1 MKHTLCTFFIFL
13 TTLGFSQIEDSLPSN
28 KKDVSVGLVLSG
40 GGARGLAHIGVL
52 KAIEQAGVKIDY
64 IAGTSTGAIVGA
76 LYASGYT
83 ASQLDLMFKQVDF
96 STLIQDQ
103 VPRRAKTFNEKDE
116 SIKYALTLPF
126 DGFEI
131 SFPTGLSNGQ
141 NIYNLFSK
149 LTSHV
154 NHLTDFS
161 KLPIPFLC
169 VATNAENGEMVLLEN
184 GYLPR
189 AVSASGALPTLF
201 NPVVI
206 NDMILIDGGIVNNYP
221 IKELKAKGVD
231 VIIGVDVQDGIKKKK
246 DLTSALDI
254 VLQVN
259 NYTSVKQ
266 MQTKIKDTDVFI
278 KPNIEEFSVVSFDD
292 ANRIVQAG
300 FEAANQVTQ
309 KLERIAQQQTPRAAL
324 KPVPHSKE
332 DLYIKQVVIEGNQ
345 QYTAAYILGKLK
357 LKTPAI
363 VSYSS
368 FVEGVNN
375 LSATGNF
382 DDIDYRFVKDQFNHY
397 TISFKVIESKSK
409 MVLRLGAHYDPLF
422 DTGVLLNV
430 TRKQF
435 LTNNDI
441 ASLDV
446 IVGDNL
452 RYNFNYYIDKGFYW
466 SLGFNSSY
474 DFFDK
479 NVSTDFVA
487 NDLNN
492 TSGFPVNKIDFQYSD
507 FTNQLYGETLFN
519 RVFLLGAGVEH
530 KFLRYISETIG
541 TDVDNVPRTIF
552 DATNYYSAFGYIKYD
567 TYDNIFF
574 PKKGV
579 VFQADT
585 HLYLFS
591 QGSNSN
597 FEPFTILKAKVG
609 YAQTIFKKLTSVF
622 TAETGFKIG
631 SSSTTSLDFMLGG
644 YGFKQVNNILPFY
657 GYEALSLRGDT
668 YLKSS
673 ITLDYE
679 IIKNHHLSLFTNIAN
694 VDDAL
699 FQKDDWLKA
708 IPYTGVGVG
717 YGLNTFLGP
726 LELKYAYSK
735 EREVGELYVRL
746 GFKF

>member
-1 MKHTLCTFFIFL
+1 MRHILCTFFIFL
-13 TTLGFSQIEDSLPSN
+13 TTLSFSQIGDSLLENN
-28 KKDVSVGLVLSG
+28 KDISVGLVLSG
-40 GGARGLAHIGVL
+40 GGAKGLAHIGVL

-76 LYASGYT
+76 LYAAGYT
-83 ASQLDLMFKQVDF
+83 AAQLDVMFKKVDF

-126 DGFEI
+126 DGLEI

-357 LKTPAI
+357 LKTPAT

-382 DDIDYRFVKDQFNHY
+382 DDIDYRFVKDQSNHY
-397 TISFKVIESKSK
+397 TVFFKVIESKSK

-519 RVFLLGAGVEH
+519 RIFLLGAGVEH

-541 TDVDNVPRTIF
+541 TDSDNVLRTIF

-622 TAETGFKIG
+622 TTETGFKIG
-631 SSSTTSLDFMLGG
+631 SSSTSSLDFMLGG
-644 YGFKQVNNILPFY
+644 YGFKQINNILPFY

-679 IIKNHHLSLFTNIAN
+679 IIKNHHLSLFANIAN

>member
-1 MKHTLCTFFIFL
+1 MRHILCTFFIFL
-13 TTLGFSQIEDSLPSN
+13 TTLSFSQIGDSLLENN
-28 KKDVSVGLVLSG
+28 KDISVGLVLSG
-40 GGARGLAHIGVL
+40 GGAKGLAHIGVL

-76 LYASGYT
+76 LYAAGYT
-83 ASQLDLMFKQVDF
+83 AAQLDVMFKKVDF

-126 DGFEI
+126 DGLEI

-231 VIIGVDVQDGIKKKK
+231 VIIGVDVQDCIKKTK

-254 VLQVN
+254 VLQDN
-259 NYTSVKQ
+259 NYTSDNQ
-266 MQTKIKDTDVFI
+266 MQTKIKDTDVHI

-357 LKTPAI
+357 LKTPATC
-363 VSYSS
+363 SYSS

-382 DDIDYRFVKDQFNHY
+382 DDIDYRFVKDQSNHY
-397 TISFKVIESKSK
+397 TVFFKVIESKSK

-519 RVFLLGAGVEH
+519 RIFLLGAGVEH

-541 TDVDNVPRTIF
+541 TDSDNVLRTIF

-622 TAETGFKIG
+622 TTETGFKIG
-631 SSSTTSLDFMLGG
+631 SSSTSSLDFMLGG
-644 YGFKQVNNILPFY
+644 YGFKQINNILPFY

-679 IIKNHHLSLFTNIAN
+679 IIKNHHLSLFANIAN

>member
-1 MKHTLCTFFIFL
+1 MKHILCTFFIFL
-13 TTLGFSQIEDSLPSN
+13 TTLGFSQIEDSLPPN

-259 NYTSVKQ
+259 NYASVKQ

-397 TISFKVIESKSK
+397 TVSFKVIESKSK

>member
-1 MKHTLCTFFIFL
+1 MRHILCTFFIFL
-13 TTLGFSQIEDSLPSN
+13 TTLSFSQIGDSLLENN
-28 KKDVSVGLVLSG
+28 KDISVGLVLSG
-40 GGARGLAHIGVL
+40 GGAKGLAHIGVL

-76 LYASGYT
+76 LYAAGYT
-83 ASQLDLMFKQVDF
+83 AAQLDVMFKKVDF

-126 DGFEI
+126 DGLEI

-259 NYTSVKQ
+259 NYASVKQ
-266 MQTKIKDTDVFI
+266 MQTKIKDTDVYI

-357 LKTPAI
+357 LKTPAT

-382 DDIDYRFVKDQFNHY
+382 DDIDYRFVKDQSNHY
-397 TISFKVIESKSK
+397 TVFFKVIESKSK

-479 NVSTDFVA
+479 NVSTGFVA

-519 RVFLLGAGVEH
+519 RIFLLGAGVEH

-541 TDVDNVPRTIF
+541 TDSDNVLRTIF

-622 TAETGFKIG
+622 TTETGFKIG
-631 SSSTTSLDFMLGG
+631 SSSTSSLDFMLGG
-644 YGFKQVNNILPFY
+644 YGFKQINNILPFY

-679 IIKNHHLSLFTNIAN
+679 IIKNHHLSLFANIAN

>member
-1 MKHTLCTFFIFL
+1 MRHILCTFFIFL
-13 TTLGFSQIEDSLPSN
+13 TTLSFSQIGDSLLENN
-28 KKDVSVGLVLSG
+28 KDISVGLVLSG
-40 GGARGLAHIGVL
+40 GGAKGLAHIGVL

-76 LYASGYT
+76 LYAAGYT
-83 ASQLDLMFKQVDF
+83 AAQLDVMFKKVDF

-126 DGFEI
+126 DGLEI

-259 NYTSVKQ
+259 NYASVKQ

-357 LKTPAI
+357 LKTPAT

-382 DDIDYRFVKDQFNHY
+382 DDIDYRFVKDQSNHY
-397 TISFKVIESKSK
+397 TVFFKVIESKSK

-479 NVSTDFVA
+479 NVSTGFVA

-519 RVFLLGAGVEH
+519 RIFLLGAGVEH

-541 TDVDNVPRTIF
+541 TDSDNVLRTIF

-622 TAETGFKIG
+622 TTETGFKIG
-631 SSSTTSLDFMLGG
+631 SSSTSSLDFMLGG
-644 YGFKQVNNILPFY
+644 YGFKQINNILPFY

-679 IIKNHHLSLFTNIAN
+679 IIKNHHLSLFANIAN

>member
-13 TTLGFSQIEDSLPSN
+13 TTLGFSQIEDSLPPN

-259 NYTSVKQ
+259 NYASVKQ

-382 DDIDYRFVKDQFNHY
+382 DDIDYRFVKDQSNHY
-397 TISFKVIESKSK
+397 TVFFKVIESKSK
-409 MVLRLGAHYDPLF
+409 MVLRLGAHYYPLF

-699 FQKDDWLKA
+699 FQKNDWLKA

>member
-1 MKHTLCTFFIFL
+1 MRHILCTFFIFL
-13 TTLGFSQIEDSLPSN
+13 TTLSFSQIGDSLLENN
-28 KKDVSVGLVLSG
+28 KDISVGLVLSG
-40 GGARGLAHIGVL
+40 GGAKGLAHIGVL

-76 LYASGYT
+76 LYAAGYT
-83 ASQLDLMFKQVDF
+83 AAQLDVMFKKVDF

-126 DGFEI
+126 DGLEI

-161 KLPIPFLC
+161 KLPIPFFC

-246 DLTSALDI
+246 DLTSALDL

-266 MQTKIKDTDVFI
+266 MQTKIKDTDVYI

-357 LKTPAI
+357 LKTPAT

-382 DDIDYRFVKDQFNHY
+382 DDIDYRFVKDQSNHY
-397 TISFKVIESKSK
+397 TVFFKVIESKSK

-479 NVSTDFVA
+479 NVPTDFVA

-519 RVFLLGAGVEH
+519 RIFLLGAGVEH

-541 TDVDNVPRTIF
+541 TDSDNVPRTIF

-622 TAETGFKIG
+622 TTETGFKIG
-631 SSSTTSLDFMLGG
+631 SSSTSSLDFMLGG
-644 YGFKQVNNILPFY
+644 YGFKQINNILPFY

>member
-13 TTLGFSQIEDSLPSN
+13 TTLGFSQIEDSLPPN

-259 NYTSVKQ
+259 NYASVKQ

-397 TISFKVIESKSK
+397 TVSFKVIESKSK

>member
-1 MKHTLCTFFIFL
+1 MRHILCTFFIFL
-13 TTLGFSQIEDSLPSN
+13 TTLSFSQIGDSLLENN
-28 KKDVSVGLVLSG
+28 KDISVGLVLSG
-40 GGARGLAHIGVL
+40 GGAKGLAHIGVL

-116 SIKYALTLPF
+116 RIKYALTLPF

-154 NHLTDFS
+154 NHITDFS

-357 LKTPAI
+357 LKTPAT

-382 DDIDYRFVKDQFNHY
+382 DDIDYRFVKDQSNHY
-397 TISFKVIESKSK
+397 TVFFKVIESKSK

-519 RVFLLGAGVEH
+519 RIFLLGAGVEH

-541 TDVDNVPRTIF
+541 TDSDNVPRTIF

>member
-1 MKHTLCTFFIFL
+1 MKHILCTFFIFL
-13 TTLGFSQIEDSLPSN
+13 TTLGFSQIEDSLPPN

-397 TISFKVIESKSK
+397 TVSFKVIESKSK

>member
-1 MKHTLCTFFIFL
+1 MKHILCTFFIFL
-13 TTLGFSQIEDSLPSN
+13 TTLGFSQIEDSLPPN

-259 NYTSVKQ
+259 NYASVKQ

>member
-1 MKHTLCTFFIFL
+1 MRHLLYTFFIFF
-13 TTLGFSQIEDSLPSN
+13 TSLGLSQSSDSLTQSN
-28 KKDVSVGLVLSG
+28 KDVSVGLVLSG
-40 GGARGLAHIGVL
+40 GGAKGLAHIGVL
-52 KAIEQAGVKIDY
+52 KAIEQAGVRIDY

-76 LYASGYT
+76 LYAAGYT
-83 ASQLDLMFKQVDF
+83 AAQLDVMFKAVDF
-96 STLIQDQ
+96 STLIQDD

-161 KLPIPFLC
+161 KLPIPFFC

-206 NDMILIDGGIVNNYP
+206 NEVILIDGGIVNNYP
-221 IKELKAKGVD
+221 IDELRAKGVD
-231 VIIGVDVQDGIKKKK
+231 IIIGVDVQEGIKKKK
-246 DLTSALDI
+246 DLTSALDL

-266 MQTKIKDTDVFI
+266 MQTKIKDTDVYI
-278 KPNIEEFSVVSFDD
+278 KPDIEEFSVVSFDD
-292 ANRIVQAG
+292 AKMIVQAG
-300 FEAANQVTQ
+300 FEAANLLTE
-309 KLERIAQQQTPRAAL
+309 KLDSIALQQTSSAAL
-324 KPVPHSKE
+324 KPVPHNNE
-332 DLYIKQVVIEGNQ
+332 DLYIKQVVIEGNNY
-345 QYTAAYILGKLK
+345 YTDAYILGKLK
-357 LKTPAI
+357 LKTPAT

-368 FVEGVNN
+368 FNEGVNN

-382 DDIDYRFVKDQFNHY
+382 DDIDFRFVKDQADQY
-397 TISFKVIESKSK
+397 TVSFKVIESKSK
-409 MVLRLGAHYDPLF
+409 MELRLGAHYDPLYE
-422 DTGVLLNV
+422 TGVLLNI
-430 TRKQF
+430 TRKRI

-446 IVGDNL
+446 VVGDNL
-452 RYNFNYYIDKGFYW
+452 RYNFNYYIDKGFFW
-466 SLGFNSSY
+466 SLGFKSSY

-479 NVSTDFVA
+479 NVSIDFVA
-487 NDLNN
+487 NDLNA

-507 FTNQLYGETLFN
+507 FTNQVYGETLFN
-519 RVFLLGAGVEH
+519 RIFLLGIGVEH

-552 DATNYYSAFGYIKYD
+552 ENTNYFSAFGYVKYD

-574 PKKGV
+574 PKQGV
-579 VFQADT
+579 VFQADS

-591 QGSNSN
+591 QGSNNN
-597 FEPFTILKAKVG
+597 FEPFTILKAKAG
-609 YAQTIFKKLTSVF
+609 YAKTFFGKLTGVF

-631 SSSTTSLDFMLGG
+631 SSSTTSLDFFLGG

-726 LELKYAYSK
+726 LELKYAYAP
-735 EREVGELYVRL
+735 EREVGELYVRV

>member
-28 KKDVSVGLVLSG
+28 NKDVSVGLVLSG

-189 AVSASGALPTLF
+189 VVSASGALPTLF

-397 TISFKVIESKSK
+397 TTSFKVIESKSK

>member
-1 MKHTLCTFFIFL
+1 MRHMLCIFFVFLATF
-13 TTLGFSQIEDSLPSN
+13 GFSQIDESLQKNN
-28 KKDVSVGLVLSG
+28 KEISVGLVLSG
-40 GGARGLAHIGVL
+40 GGAKGFAHIGVL

-96 STLIQDQ
+96 PTLIQDH

-116 SIKYALTLPF
+116 SVKYPLTLPF

-161 KLPIPFLC
+161 KLPIPFFC

-221 IKELKAKGVD
+221 IKELRAKGVD
-231 VIIGVDVQDGIKKKK
+231 IIIGVDVQDNIKKKK
-246 DLTSALDI
+246 DLTSALDL

-266 MQTKIKDTDVFI
+266 MQAKIKDTDVYI
-278 KPNIEEFSVVSFDD
+278 KPDIEEFSVVSFDD
-292 ANRIVQAG
+292 AARIVQTG
-300 FEAANQVTQ
+300 FVAANQVSQ
-309 KLERIAQQQTPRAAL
+309 ELERIALQQAPRAPL
-324 KPVPHSKE
+324 KTVPKSPE
-332 DLYIKQVVIEGNQ
+332 ELYIKQVVVEGNN

-357 LKTPAI
+357 LKTPAT
-363 VSYSS
+363 VSYSY
-368 FVEGVNN
+368 FNEGVNN
-375 LSATGNF
+375 LSVTGNF
-382 DDIDYRFVKDQFNHY
+382 DDIDYRFVKDKFNQY
-397 TISFKVIESKSK
+397 TVFFKVTESSSN
-409 MVLRLGAHYDPLF
+409 MELRLGAHYDPLYQ
-422 DTGVLLNV
+422 TGVLLNITKKRV
-430 TRKQF
+430 

-446 IVGDNL
+446 VVGDNL

-479 NVSTDFVA
+479 NVSVGLVA
-487 NDLNN
+487 NDLNA
-492 TSGFPVNKIDFQYSD
+492 TSEFPVNKIDLQYSD

-530 KFLRYISETIG
+530 KYLRYLSETIG
-541 TDVDNVPRTIF
+541 IDVDNVPRTVF
-552 DATNYYSAFGYIKYD
+552 DASNYYSAFGYVKYD

-579 VFQADT
+579 MFQADT

-597 FEPFTILKAKVG
+597 FEPFTILKANVG
-609 YAQTIFKKLTSVF
+609 YAQTFFEKITSVF

-631 SSSTTSLDFMLGG
+631 SSSTTSLDFLLGG
-644 YGFKQVNNILPFY
+644 YGFKQINNILPFY

-679 IIKNHHLSLFTNIAN
+679 LIKNHHLSLFANIAN

-726 LELKYAYSK
+726 LELKYAFSP
-735 EREVGELYVRL
+735 EREVGELYVRV

>member
-1 MKHTLCTFFIFL
+1 MKHILCTFFIFL
-13 TTLGFSQIEDSLPSN
+13 TTLGFSQIEDSLPPN

-397 TISFKVIESKSK
+397 TVSFKVIESKSK

-466 SLGFNSSY
+466 SLGINSSY

>member
-266 MQTKIKDTDVFI
+266 MQTKLKDTDVFI

>member
-1 MKHTLCTFFIFL
+1 MRHILCTFFIFL
-13 TTLGFSQIEDSLPSN
+13 TTLSFSQIGDSLLENN
-28 KKDVSVGLVLSG
+28 KDISVGLVLSG
-40 GGARGLAHIGVL
+40 GGAKGLAHIGVL

-76 LYASGYT
+76 LYAAGYT
-83 ASQLDLMFKQVDF
+83 AAQLDVMFKKVDF

-126 DGFEI
+126 DGLEI

-266 MQTKIKDTDVFI
+266 MQTKIKDTDVYI

-382 DDIDYRFVKDQFNHY
+382 DDIDYRFVKDQSNHY
-397 TISFKVIESKSK
+397 TVFFKVIESKSK

-479 NVSTDFVA
+479 NVSTGFVA

-519 RVFLLGAGVEH
+519 RIFLLGAGVEH

-541 TDVDNVPRTIF
+541 TDSDNVLRTIF

-622 TAETGFKIG
+622 TTETGFKIG
-631 SSSTTSLDFMLGG
+631 SSSTSSLDFMLGG
-644 YGFKQVNNILPFY
+644 YGFKQINNILPFY

>member
-1 MKHTLCTFFIFL
+1 MKHILCTFFIFL
-13 TTLGFSQIEDSLPSN
+13 TTLGFSQIEDSLPPN

-357 LKTPAI
+357 LKTPAV

>member
-1 MKHTLCTFFIFL
+1 MRHILCTFFIFL
-13 TTLGFSQIEDSLPSN
+13 TTLSFSQIGDSLLENN
-28 KKDVSVGLVLSG
+28 KDISVGLVLSG
-40 GGARGLAHIGVL
+40 GGAKGLAHIGVL

-357 LKTPAI
+357 LKTPAT

-397 TISFKVIESKSK
+397 TVSFKVIESKSK

-519 RVFLLGAGVEH
+519 RIFLLGAGVEH

-541 TDVDNVPRTIF
+541 TDSDNVPRTIF

-622 TAETGFKIG
+622 TTETGFKIG
-631 SSSTTSLDFMLGG
+631 SSSTSSLDFMLGG
-644 YGFKQVNNILPFY
+644 YGFKQINNILPFY

-679 IIKNHHLSLFTNIAN
+679 IIKNHHLSLFANIAN

>member
-13 TTLGFSQIEDSLPSN
+13 TTLGFSQIEDSLPPN

-397 TISFKVIESKSK
+397 TVSFKVIESKSK

-609 YAQTIFKKLTSVF
+609 YAQTFFKKLTSVF

>member
-1 MKHTLCTFFIFL
+1 MKHILCTFFIFL
-13 TTLGFSQIEDSLPSN
+13 TTLGFSQIEDSLPPN

-266 MQTKIKDTDVFI
+266 MQTKIKDTDVYI

-397 TISFKVIESKSK
+397 TVSFKVIESKSK

>member
-1 MKHTLCTFFIFL
+1 MRHILCIFFIFL
-13 TTLGFSQIEDSLPSN
+13 STLVFSQIDDSLLQN
-28 KKDVSVGLVLSG
+28 NQDISVGLVLSG

-76 LYASGYT
+76 LYAAGYT

-116 SIKYALTLPF
+116 RIKYALTLPF
-126 DGFEI
+126 DDFEI

-154 NHLTDFS
+154 NHITDFS
-161 KLPIPFLC
+161 KLPIPFFC

-201 NPVVI
+201 NPVVL
-206 NDMILIDGGIVNNYP
+206 NEMILIDGGIVNNYP

-266 MQTKIKDTDVFI
+266 MQPKIKDTDVYI

-300 FEAANQVTQ
+300 YEAANQVIQ

-357 LKTPAI
+357 LKTPAT

-382 DDIDYRFVKDQFNHY
+382 DDIDYRFVKDQSNHY
-397 TISFKVIESKSK
+397 TVSFKVLESKSK
-409 MVLRLGAHYDPLF
+409 MELRLGAHYDPLF

-466 SLGFNSSY
+466 SLGF
-474 DFFDK
+474 K
-479 NVSTDFVA
+479 
-487 NDLNN
+487 
-492 TSGFPVNKIDFQYSD
+492 
-507 FTNQLYGETLFN
+507 
-519 RVFLLGAGVEH
+519 
-530 KFLRYISETIG
+530 
-541 TDVDNVPRTIF
+541 
-552 DATNYYSAFGYIKYD
+552 
-567 TYDNIFF
+567 
-574 PKKGV
+574 
-579 VFQADT
+579 
-585 HLYLFS
+585 
-591 QGSNSN
+591 
-597 FEPFTILKAKVG
+597 
-609 YAQTIFKKLTSVF
+609 
-622 TAETGFKIG
+622 
-631 SSSTTSLDFMLGG
+631 
-644 YGFKQVNNILPFY
+644 
-657 GYEALSLRGDT
+657 
-668 YLKSS
+668 
-673 ITLDYE
+673 
-679 IIKNHHLSLFTNIAN
+679 
-694 VDDAL
+694 
-699 FQKDDWLKA
+699 
-708 IPYTGVGVG
+708 
-717 YGLNTFLGP
+717 
-726 LELKYAYSK
+726 
-735 EREVGELYVRL
+735 
-746 GFKF
+746 

>member
-1 MKHTLCTFFIFL
+1 MRHILCTFFIFL
-13 TTLGFSQIEDSLPSN
+13 TTLSFSQIGDSLLENN
-28 KKDVSVGLVLSG
+28 KDISVGLVLSG
-40 GGARGLAHIGVL
+40 GGAKGLAHIGVL

-76 LYASGYT
+76 LYAAGYT
-83 ASQLDLMFKQVDF
+83 AAQLDVMFKKVDF

-126 DGFEI
+126 DGLEI

-161 KLPIPFLC
+161 KLPIPFFC

-221 IKELKAKGVD
+221 VKELKAKGVD

-246 DLTSALDI
+246 DLTSALDL

-266 MQTKIKDTDVFI
+266 MQTKIKDTDVYI

-357 LKTPAI
+357 LKTPAT

-382 DDIDYRFVKDQFNHY
+382 DDIDYRFVKDQSNHY
-397 TISFKVIESKSK
+397 TVFFKVIESKSK

-479 NVSTDFVA
+479 NVPTDFVA

-519 RVFLLGAGVEH
+519 RIFLLGAGVEH

-541 TDVDNVPRTIF
+541 TDSDNVPRTIF

>member
-13 TTLGFSQIEDSLPSN
+13 TTLGFSQIEDSLPPN

-397 TISFKVIESKSK
+397 TVSFKVIESKSK

>member
-1 MKHTLCTFFIFL
+1 MRHTLCIFFIFL
-13 TTLGFSQIEDSLPSN
+13 STLGFSQIEDSLPPN
-28 KKDVSVGLVLSG
+28 NKDVSVGLVLSG

-76 LYASGYT
+76 LYAAGYT

-116 SIKYALTLPF
+116 RIKYALTLPF

-154 NHLTDFS
+154 NHITDFN

-266 MQTKIKDTDVFI
+266 MQPKIKDTDVYI

-300 FEAANQVTQ
+300 YEAANQVIQ

-332 DLYIKQVVIEGNQ
+332 NLYIEQVVIEGNQ

-357 LKTPAI
+357 LKTPAT

-382 DDIDYRFVKDQFNHY
+382 DDIDYRFVKDQLNHY
-397 TISFKVIESKSK
+397 TVSFKVTESKSN
-409 MVLRLGAHYDPLF
+409 MELRLGAHYDPLF

-487 NDLNN
+487 NDLNT

-519 RVFLLGAGVEH
+519 RIFLLGAGVEH

-541 TDVDNVPRTIF
+541 TDSENVPRTIF
-552 DATNYYSAFGYIKYD
+552 DATNYYSGFGYLKYD

-597 FEPFTILKAKVG
+597 FEPFTILKANVG
-609 YAQTIFKKLTSVF
+609 YAQTFFEKITSVF

-631 SSSTTSLDFMLGG
+631 SSSTTSLDFLLGG
-644 YGFKQVNNILPFY
+644 YGFKQINNILPFY

-679 IIKNHHLSLFTNIAN
+679 LIKNHHLSLFANIAN

-726 LELKYAYSK
+726 LELKYAFSP
-735 EREVGELYVRL
+735 EREVGELYVRV

>member
-479 NVSTDFVA
+479 NISTDFVA